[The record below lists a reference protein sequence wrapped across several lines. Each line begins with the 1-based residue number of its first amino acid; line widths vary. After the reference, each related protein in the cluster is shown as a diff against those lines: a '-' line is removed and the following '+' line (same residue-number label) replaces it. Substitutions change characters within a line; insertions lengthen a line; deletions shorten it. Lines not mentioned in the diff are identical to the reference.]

1 MMRTLSCPCYGN
13 YFCHC
18 PPFVSIHIMTD
29 HRHSVVS
36 AAFQIAG
43 FIEFPWTIW
52 HTAIVYSNF
61 YCTILSND
69 IVHWLHISECHW
81 RYYPGDVIMYA
92 VDGNYTAFS
101 LTWINIFH
109 NNNVSV
115 ILLVVIIETE
125 CNFFIGEIW
134 QLKCWMHDLN
144 GTFR

>member
-1 MMRTLSCPCYGN
+1 
-13 YFCHC
+13 
-18 PPFVSIHIMTD
+18 
-29 HRHSVVS
+29 
-36 AAFQIAG
+36 
-43 FIEFPWTIW
+43 
-52 HTAIVYSNF
+52 
-61 YCTILSND
+61 
-69 IVHWLHISECHW
+69 
-81 RYYPGDVIMYA
+81 MYA

-134 QLKCWMHDLN
+134 QLKCWKHDLN